1 MKKHSSNLSKLTNQA
16 IAILSVVGL
25 SGFPLSAIA
34 ETFRLREATVSDIN
48 QAFDRGHLT
57 SEQLVQLYLNR
68 IQAYEDKNAGIN
80 ALISINSNALAEAK
94 ELDRERQEKGKRS
107 PLHGIPIILKDNYDT
122 ADMPT
127 TAGSVLLKGS
137 VPPDDAFTVQKLRQ
151 AGAIILAKA
160 NMSEFASSD
169 GWLGYSSLGGLTL
182 NPYNLSRNPSGSSGG
197 SAAAIAAN
205 FAMLATG
212 TDTSGSIRGPAAVTG
227 IVGIKPTQGLVSRN
241 GIIPLTLSF
250 DTAGPMARTVR
261 DAAIALGIMAG
272 VDANDYRTL
281 EGKDKSHQD
290 YTPFLKAE
298 ALNGARIGVAIDFQG
313 GNPEVDALTKAAVA
327 KLRELGATVEV
338 VDFSPK
344 LENLWS
350 LMKKVTAAEFEPQ
363 IENYLKNL
371 NPSFPDNL
379 ESMISL
385 SLSNRIANSMQALN
399 PGRIHGFKESLEHRE
414 LADIEYLSII
424 HFEFPK
430 VRQEILGIMQAQ
442 NLNAIVFPTMLCP
455 ASPLY
460 TIQNDPTYQCN
471 VDDPYTPAYLANVS
485 GFPGISVPMGFT
497 EQGLPLGLT
506 FFGAPY
512 TEQELLG
519 FAYAYEQATQF
530 RRPPANTPSLSDESR
545 NYSYRQ

>member
-16 IAILSVVGL
+16 IAILSVIGF

-34 ETFRLREATVSDIN
+34 ETFRLREATVSDVN
-48 QAFDRGHLT
+48 QAFDSGHLT

-107 PLHGIPIILKDNYDT
+107 PLHGIPIILKDNYNT

-227 IVGIKPTQGLVSRN
+227 IVGIKPTQGLVSRD

-281 EGKDKSHQD
+281 ESQGKSHQD

-350 LMKKVTAAEFEPQ
+350 LMEKVTAAEFEPQ
-363 IENYLKNL
+363 IENYLKTL

-385 SLSNRIANSMQALN
+385 SLSNQIANSMQALN
-399 PGRIHGFKESLEHRE
+399 PGRIHSFKESLEHRE
-414 LADIEYLSII
+414 LADIE
-424 HFEFPK
+424 
-430 VRQEILGIMQAQ
+430 
-442 NLNAIVFPTMLCP
+442 
-455 ASPLY
+455 
-460 TIQNDPTYQCN
+460 
-471 VDDPYTPAYLANVS
+471 
-485 GFPGISVPMGFT
+485 
-497 EQGLPLGLT
+497 
-506 FFGAPY
+506 
-512 TEQELLG
+512 
-519 FAYAYEQATQF
+519 
-530 RRPPANTPSLSDESR
+530 
-545 NYSYRQ
+545 

>member
-1 MKKHSSNLSKLTNQA
+1 MKKRQSNLSKLTHQA
-16 IAILSVVGL
+16 IAVLSVVGL

-68 IQAYEDKNAGIN
+68 IQAYEDKNTGIN

-227 IVGIKPTQGLVSRN
+227 IVGIKPTQGLVSRD

-281 EGKDKSHQD
+281 ESQGQV
-290 YTPFLKAE
+290 TPGLHP
-298 ALNGARIGVAIDFQG
+298 ISQG
-313 GNPEVDALTKAAVA
+313 RG
-327 KLRELGATVEV
+327 
-338 VDFSPK
+338 
-344 LENLWS
+344 
-350 LMKKVTAAEFEPQ
+350 FERR
-363 IENYLKNL
+363 
-371 NPSFPDNL
+371 
-379 ESMISL
+379 
-385 SLSNRIANSMQALN
+385 SNW
-399 PGRIHGFKESLEHRE
+399 GG
-414 LADIEYLSII
+414 Y
-424 HFEFPK
+424 
-430 VRQEILGIMQAQ
+430 
-442 NLNAIVFPTMLCP
+442 
-455 ASPLY
+455 
-460 TIQNDPTYQCN
+460 
-471 VDDPYTPAYLANVS
+471 
-485 GFPGISVPMGFT
+485 
-497 EQGLPLGLT
+497 
-506 FFGAPY
+506 
-512 TEQELLG
+512 
-519 FAYAYEQATQF
+519 
-530 RRPPANTPSLSDESR
+530 
-545 NYSYRQ
+545 